1 MKTCRQDEKEVNMRS
16 INKQLLC
23 GIIIVS
29 LVLIPMVSTLF
40 AGNPVEVQEKTAEG
54 MAFDLVLLRP
64 LGLVATVAGSV
75 VHVVGLIFSGPGGN
89 AGEAAQLL
97 VKEPAKFTF
106 VRPLGDF

>member
-1 MKTCRQDEKEVNMRS
+1 MLS
-16 INKQLLC
+16 IKKRLLC
-23 GIIIVS
+23 SMVIVS
-29 LVLIPMVSTLF
+29 LVLIPVGSTVF
-40 AGNPVEVQEKTAEG
+40 AGNPVEVQEKSAEG

-89 AGEAAQLL
+89 AGEAAELL

-106 VRPLGDF
+106 ARPLGEF

>member
-1 MKTCRQDEKEVNMRS
+1 MHS
-16 INKQLLC
+16 IKKRLLC
-23 GIIIVS
+23 SLVIVS
-29 LVLIPMVSTLF
+29 LVLIPMVSTTF

-64 LGLVATVAGSV
+64 LGLVATVLGSA

-89 AGEAAQLL
+89 AGESAELL

-106 VRPLGDF
+106 ARPLGDF